1 MIQQGNP
8 TRVAFVSLACFWRM
22 VVSHRRKLTLEDTW
36 AFRLITGM
44 RLSPD
49 GQRIAF
55 TLETQDKELNEK
67 RSAIWVLDVNK
78 SVPHQF
84 TSGAKQDSSPR
95 WSADG
100 RLLAFLRNDQGDKSQ
115 VWVMPAD
122 GGEARRLTNMKHGV
136 EDFCWSPNGA
146 WIAFTSE
153 LRPDGKIT
161 NDDDTPKDAKAK
173 EREER
178 DEAERLRV
186 VTRLQFRWDGRGL
199 LEGRSHLFK
208 INVESGELV
217 RLTEGDY
224 HHSDPA
230 WSPDGTFIVVCSDRA
245 EDRDANL
252 AQDLWLIDPET
263 KEARQ
268 LTDGTAGASSPA
280 WSPDGQSIAYFMTPV
295 LPRNSAAN
303 THVMVISRAG
313 GSPRD
318 LSGHVDIDCHPALLT
333 DLYAGGSVPP
343 QWSADGAWLYAVAT
357 EHGSTNVFRFS
368 PAGGDAERVTA
379 GAHHIS
385 QIVLSPDS
393 HHLVAMQASPL
404 DIWNL
409 YSYNLDNLP
418 VEVPERRLTAVNDAL
433 LSEVEL
439 VAPEQFT
446 FTGPDE
452 WEIDGWLYRPHGAK
466 PGAQYPLVLWIH
478 GGPFSSYGSTFYL
491 WAQVLAARGYA
502 ALYVNPRGSSGS
514 GEAFAQAVNFDWGG
528 KDYQDIMAGED
539 AAIAR
544 GGIDPDRMAVT
555 GASYGGY
562 MTNWIIGHTHR
573 FQAAITLNS
582 VTNLTS
588 SFGTGDIDS
597 TYAERE
603 YGLPWEAEAAY
614 RERSPLTYAPNI
626 TTPTL
631 IIHAE
636 NDYRCPIEQGEQLYV
651 WLKKLGRAPVE
662 FIRVPR
668 ASHTVNASPRQRLQV
683 REKVFEWIER
693 YVPADPRNK

>member
-1 MIQQGNP
+1 MPQ
-8 TRVAFVSLACFWRM
+8 RRM
-22 VVSHRRKLTLEDTW
+22 LTLEDTW
-36 AFRLITGM
+36 AFKLITDM

-67 RSAIWVLDVNK
+67 RSAIWMLDVAEGT
-78 SVPHQF
+78 PRQF
-84 TSGAKQDSSPR
+84 SSGTKHDTSPR

-100 RLLAFLRNDQGDKSQ
+100 RFLAFLSDRADEKSQ

-122 GGEARRLTNMKHGV
+122 GGEARKLTKMKNGV
-136 EDFCWSPNGA
+136 NELCWSPDGA

-153 LRPDGKIT
+153 IGPDGKIT
-161 NDDDTPKDAKAK
+161 NDDEPKDAKAR

-208 INVESGELV
+208 INVASGELV
-217 RLTEGDY
+217 RLTDGDY
-224 HHSDPA
+224 HHGEPA
-230 WSPDGTFIVVCSDRA
+230 WSPDGRYIVVCSDRA

-252 AQDLWLIDPET
+252 SQDLWLIDPET
-263 KEARQ
+263 KTERC
-268 LTDGTAGASSPA
+268 LTDGTADVSLPA
-280 WSPDGQSIAYFMTPV
+280 WSPDGQLIAYYMTPV

-303 THVMVISRAG
+303 THVMAIAREG

-318 LSGHVDIDCHPALLT
+318 MSGHVDLDCRPAMLT
-333 DLYAGGSVPP
+333 DLFWGGTSAP
-343 QWSADGAWLYAVAT
+343 QWSADNTWLYAVVT
-357 EHGSTNVFRFS
+357 EHGSTNVFRF
-368 PAGGDAERVTA
+368 PVAGGDPERVTE
-379 GAHHIS
+379 GGQHIGL
-385 QIVLSPDS
+385 IAVPPDGRRLFTLLADVRNIWDIYQYDLDS
-393 HHLVAMQASPL
+393 LPMAASG
-404 DIWNL
+404 
-409 YSYNLDNLP
+409 
-418 VEVPERRLTAVNDAL
+418 RRLTEVNASL
-433 LSEVEL
+433 LSQVDLVE
-439 VAPEQFT
+439 PERFT
-446 FTGPDE
+446 FKGPDD
-452 WEIDGWLYRPHGAK
+452 WEIDGWLYRPHGAEA
-466 PGAQYPLVLWIH
+466 GALYPLVLWIH

-514 GEAFAQAVNFDWGG
+514 GEAFAQAVDFDWGG
-528 KDYQDIMAGED
+528 KDYEDIMAGVD

-544 GGIDPDRMAVT
+544 GGIDPERMAVT
-555 GASYGGY
+555 GGSYGGY
-562 MTNWIIGHTHR
+562 MTNWIIGHTGR
-573 FQAAITLNS
+573 FKAAITLNS

-597 TYAERE
+597 TYAERQ
-603 YGLPWEAEAAY
+603 YGLPWEAEAVY

-668 ASHTVNASPRQRLQV
+668 SSHTINASPRQRLQV

-693 YVPADPRNK
+693 YVPAGPKRQE